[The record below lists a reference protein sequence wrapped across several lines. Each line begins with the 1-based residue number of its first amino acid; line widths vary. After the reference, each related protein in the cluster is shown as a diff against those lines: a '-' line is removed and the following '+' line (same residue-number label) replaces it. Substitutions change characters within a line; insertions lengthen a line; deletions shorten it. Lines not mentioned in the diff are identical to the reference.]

1 VSIQIKSEREFERW
15 RKRAREL
22 RARAEHDPEDV
33 PIILEL
39 LSDVEKLQRKL
50 RKHEKRIRT
59 LEA

>member
-1 VSIQIKSEREFERW
+1 MSIQIKSEREFERW